1 MSRARDSQR
10 QRVYDAEKFLQ
21 DVGPRME
28 TVAEIQA
35 YVDHLL
41 SSAWFRRRWPRVAR
55 KGIEVRDG
63 RGRRRAVAET
73 IWGVN
78 LIRMPAWSRSK
89 AVILHEVAHHCT
101 DEAHGLRDVAAH
113 GWQFAGTLL
122 ELVTHE
128 MDDVYGMHLKDRY
141 KAEKVRFKA
150 PRRRKPLTEEQRA
163 VLVQRMAI
171 ARAAKEAK
179 SARL

>member
-1 MSRARDSQR
+1 MIRARDSQR
-10 QRVYDAEKFLQ
+10 QKLYNAERFLQ
-21 DVGPRME
+21 DFGPRYE
-28 TVAEIQA
+28 TVPEIQA

-41 SSAWFRRRWPRVAR
+41 SSAWFRRRWPRTAR
-55 KGIEVRDG
+55 KGIAVHDG
-63 RGRRRAVAET
+63 RGRSRAVAET

-78 LIRMPAWSRSK
+78 VIKMPLWSRSK
-89 AVILHEVAHHCT
+89 SIIIHEIAHHCS

-128 MDDVYGMHLKDRY
+128 MGAEIGSELKESYKEGKVRY
-141 KAEKVRFKA
+141 KA
-150 PRRRKPLTEEQRA
+150 PRQRKPLTPQQRD
-163 VLVQRMAI
+163 VLVQRMAT
-171 ARAAKEAK
+171 ARLAKEAK